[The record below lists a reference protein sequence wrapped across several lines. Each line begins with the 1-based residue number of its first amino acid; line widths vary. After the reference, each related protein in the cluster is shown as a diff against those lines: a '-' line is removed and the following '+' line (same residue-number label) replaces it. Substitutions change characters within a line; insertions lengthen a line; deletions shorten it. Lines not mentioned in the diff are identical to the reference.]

1 MSYSSV
7 LTRPTISA
15 VLATA
20 VLSLSQMTT
29 ASAATTLTISGQPAT
44 SVTVDQTYS
53 FTPSVSGGRYYRL
66 RYSISGKPGWMSF
79 SSNRGTLYGIPHT
92 ANVGTYSNIV
102 ITVTDGRRTAQLAPF
117 SIAVKGTTATP
128 VPEPTPTPT
137 PTPTNTAPTITG
149 APATSVT
156 AGVAYSFKPTAA
168 DANGDALTFS
178 ISGQPSWATFSTAT
192 GLLSGTPAAGNA
204 GTYSNIVISVSDG
217 KATTSLTAFSIAVK
231 APTVGSAQLSW
242 TPPTSNTDGSTLTDL
257 AGYRINYGTSSGALT
272 KSVQVPTAGVT
283 SYLVDNLTQGTWY
296 FTVVAYTSAGLDSA
310 ASSMTSK
317 TIQ

>member
-1 MSYSSV
+1 MFYSSV

-20 VLSLSQMTT
+20 ALSLAQMST
-29 ASAATTLTISGQPAT
+29 ASAAGSITISGTPAT

-53 FTPSVSGGRYYRL
+53 FTPTASSTRQTRL

-79 SSNRGTLYGIPHT
+79 SSYRGTLYGIPHT
-92 ANVGTYSNIV
+92 ANIGTYSNIV
-102 ITVTDGRRTAQLAPF
+102 ITVSDGRRSATLAPF
-117 SIAVKGTTATP
+117 AIAVKGTTT
-128 VPEPTPTPT
+128 TPTPA

-149 APATSVT
+149 APASSVT
-156 AGVAYSFKPTAA
+156 AGTGYSFKPTAA

-178 ISGQPSWATFSTAT
+178 ISGQPSWATFSTTT

-231 APTVGSAQLSW
+231 TATVGSAQLSW
-242 TPPTSNTDGSTLTDL
+242 TPPTSNTDGSTLTNL

-283 SYLVDNLTQGTWY
+283 SYLVDNLSQGTWY

>member
-1 MSYSSV
+1 MFYSSV

-20 VLSLSQMTT
+20 VLSLSQVTT

-53 FTPSVSGGRYYRL
+53 FTPSVSGSRYYRL
-66 RYSISGKPGWMSF
+66 RYSISGKPSWMSF
-79 SSNRGTLYGIPHT
+79 SSYRGTLYGIPHT

-117 SIAVKGTTATP
+117 AIAVKGTTTTP
-128 VPEPTPTPT
+128 TPEPTPTPT
-137 PTPTNTAPTITG
+137 TNTAPTITG

-156 AGVAYSFKPTAA
+156 VGTAYSFKPTAA
-168 DANGDALTFS
+168 DANGDALTYS
-178 ISGQPSWATFSTAT
+178 ISGLPSWATFSGTT
-192 GLLSGTPAAGNA
+192 GLLSGTPAAGSA

-231 APTVGSAQLSW
+231 AVVVGSAQLSW
-242 TPPTSNTDGSTLTDL
+242 TPPTANTDGSALTNL

>member
-1 MSYSSV
+1 MFYSSV

-20 VLSLSQMTT
+20 VLSVSQMTT

-44 SVTVDQTYS
+44 SVTVDQAYS
-53 FTPSVSGGRYYRL
+53 FTPSASGGRYSRL
-66 RYSISGKPGWMSF
+66 RYSISGKPSWMSF
-79 SSNRGTLYGIPHT
+79 SSYRGTLYGIPHT

-117 SIAVKGTTATP
+117 NIAVTGTTT
-128 VPEPTPTPT
+128 TPTPT

-149 APATSVT
+149 APATAVT
-156 AGVAYSFKPTAA
+156 AGTAYSFKPTAA

-178 ISGQPSWATFSTAT
+178 ISGQPSWATFSNTT
-192 GLLSGTPAAGNA
+192 GQLSGTPAAGNA
-204 GTYSNIVISVSDG
+204 GTYSNIVISVTDG

-231 APTVGSAQLSW
+231 QATVGSAQLSW
-242 TPPTSNTDGSTLTDL
+242 TPPTSNTDGSALTNL

-272 KSVQVPTAGVT
+272 NSVQIPTAGVT